1 MTTLSADD
9 IDKVARLAKL
19 TIPDDQRASLT
30 RDLTNILALVE
41 KMDAENTDNIT
52 PIAHPLNVT
61 QPLRPDN
68 ISEKD
73 QRALFQEN
81 APEVVEG
88 LYIVP
93 KFVE

>member
-1 MTTLSADD
+1 MTTLSADE
-9 IDKVARLAKL
+9 IDKIARLAKL
-19 TIPDDQRASLT
+19 NIPNDKRESLT
-30 RDLTNILALVE
+30 HDLTNILALVE
-41 KMDAENTDNIT
+41 KMMAENTDAIA

-68 ISEKD
+68 VSEKN
-73 QRALFQEN
+73 QRDLFQKN
-81 APEVVEG
+81 APEVAEG